1 MCNKSLRQ
9 YGCIFL
15 FKKSKWSR
23 CFFSSVASFL
33 CSFCVK
39 PNAGDLLMSHAQLR
53 RLPGVAEKGGSGPS
67 SSMNI
72 LAVQMAVV
80 SAQHHSAQRCRSI
93 ATQTDDF
100 VPSATYAATASPDRC
115 VTDGGIRGSSTRCHL
130 CCTSSCDRVHCA
142 STCNDLLCVQSA
154 VTSCLHHYITDLV
167 HTQFSGTVVGTF
179 APQVIV
185 SLPPYEEF
193 SAPVYNQ
200 VHQEQIAAGETTGN
214 IAEIPLCKKQVL
226 VQEIP
231 HAPQVVDSFF
241 PLEDFS
247 VQPYVPFHESPE
259 VQVAE

>member
-33 CSFCVK
+33 CGLCVK

-67 SSMNI
+67 LDGRGFGTASI
-72 LAVQMAVV
+72 CATLPF
-80 SAQHHSAQRCRSI
+80 HRHSNGRLRAFRDLRRCRFACVEVRS
-93 ATQTDDF
+93 
-100 VPSATYAATASPDRC
+100 DRC

-130 CCTSSCDRVHCA
+130 CCTSSCDRVRCA
-142 STCNDLLCVQSA
+142 STCNDLRCVQSA
-154 VTSCLHHYITDLV
+154 VTSFLHHYIIDLV
-167 HTQFSGTVVGTF
+167 HTQFSGTVVATF

-193 SAPVYNQ
+193 SAPV
-200 VHQEQIAAGETTGN
+200 
-214 IAEIPLCKKQVL
+214 
-226 VQEIP
+226 
-231 HAPQVVDSFF
+231 
-241 PLEDFS
+241 
-247 VQPYVPFHESPE
+247 
-259 VQVAE
+259 